1 MILRF
6 LFKRF
11 DWALKPITRWYLAK
25 ERSYSFEEIK
35 IKIYPTVFHPGLFYS
50 TKILI
55 NYLKQQ
61 KLKNL
66 KILELGAGSGLIS
79 IYAAKRNAD
88 VTASDINPIAIENLK
103 LNATL
108 NEVKIEIVQSDLFDA
123 LYQTDFSLIIINPPY
138 YPKNILTQS
147 DLAWY
152 CGENFEYFKKL
163 FFQLNDRLNQHCRCL
178 MILSEDCDLLEIS
191 SLASKHS
198 LRLKKVYE
206 EKGRIENNF
215 VFEITKQSQR

>member
-1 MILRF
+1 MEAR
-6 LFKRF
+6 
-11 DWALKPITRWYLAK
+11 
-25 ERSYSFEEIK
+25 RSCTWSAAAD
-35 IKIYPTVFHPGLFYS
+35 
-50 TKILI
+50 
-55 NYLKQQ
+55 
-61 KLKNL
+61 
-66 KILELGAGSGLIS
+66 AGSFVV
-79 IYAAKRNAD
+79 AANATQQFTTLNWRWATA
-88 VTASDINPIAIENLK
+88 VTLQLYQLTTHTASDINPIAIQNLK

-191 SLASKHS
+191 SLASKQS
-198 LRLKKVYE
+198 LRLEKVYE

-215 VFEITKQSQR
+215 VFEITK